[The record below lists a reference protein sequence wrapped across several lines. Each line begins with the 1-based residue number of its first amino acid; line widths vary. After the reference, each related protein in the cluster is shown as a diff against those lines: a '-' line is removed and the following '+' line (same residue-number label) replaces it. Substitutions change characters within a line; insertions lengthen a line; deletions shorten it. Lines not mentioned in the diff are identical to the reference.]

1 MSRLFLEIF
10 KPVDSQVMERK
21 NEHTAK
27 DWAFTLEAVW
37 AVGLFDASPTLHP
50 FQTLNVSVWDGLG
63 RKIWAVWMT
72 TGGDHGH
79 GDACADDEYI
89 GDSRAGCCGYD

>member
-50 FQTLNVSVWDGLG
+50 FQTLRASPVAFLKSYPKLIWD
-63 RKIWAVWMT
+63 A
-72 TGGDHGH
+72 
-79 GDACADDEYI
+79 
-89 GDSRAGCCGYD
+89 